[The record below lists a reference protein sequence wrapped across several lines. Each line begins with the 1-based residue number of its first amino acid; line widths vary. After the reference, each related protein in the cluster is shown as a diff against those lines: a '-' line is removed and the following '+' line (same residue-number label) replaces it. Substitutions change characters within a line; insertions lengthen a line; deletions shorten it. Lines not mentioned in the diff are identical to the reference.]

1 MVYFRLYSSN
11 GNRKKIT
18 TTGRGRE
25 PLPHNQRKQNME
37 KKLTRKGGNTRGVI
51 TQKMVSFKL
60 DNDNLEWL
68 QMQPNKGR
76 YINALIARDRLER
89 SMN

>member
-1 MVYFRLYSSN
+1 
-11 GNRKKIT
+11 
-18 TTGRGRE
+18 
-25 PLPHNQRKQNME
+25 ME

-68 QMQPNKGR
+68 DMQPNKGR

-89 SMN
+89 PMNQE

>member
-1 MVYFRLYSSN
+1 
-11 GNRKKIT
+11 
-18 TTGRGRE
+18 
-25 PLPHNQRKQNME
+25 ME
-37 KKLTRKGGNTRGVI
+37 KELIRKGGNTRGVI

-76 YINALIARDRLER
+76 YINDLIEKDRKAK
-89 SMN
+89 SME

>member
-1 MVYFRLYSSN
+1 
-11 GNRKKIT
+11 
-18 TTGRGRE
+18 
-25 PLPHNQRKQNME
+25 ME
-37 KKLTRKGGNTRGVI
+37 KELVRKGGNTRGVI

-76 YINALIARDRLER
+76 YINSLIERDRNEK
-89 SMN
+89 SKE

>member
-1 MVYFRLYSSN
+1 
-11 GNRKKIT
+11 
-18 TTGRGRE
+18 
-25 PLPHNQRKQNME
+25 ME
-37 KKLTRKGGNTRGVI
+37 KDLIRKGGNTRGVI

-76 YINALIARDRLER
+76 YINALIERDRKEK
-89 SMN
+89 SMM

>member
-1 MVYFRLYSSN
+1 
-11 GNRKKIT
+11 
-18 TTGRGRE
+18 
-25 PLPHNQRKQNME
+25 ME
-37 KKLTRKGGNTRGVI
+37 KELIRKGGNTRGVI

-76 YINALIARDRLER
+76 YINSLIERDRKEK
-89 SMN
+89 SME

>member
-1 MVYFRLYSSN
+1 
-11 GNRKKIT
+11 
-18 TTGRGRE
+18 
-25 PLPHNQRKQNME
+25 ME
-37 KKLTRKGGNTRGVI
+37 KELIRKGGNTRGII

-76 YINALIARDRLER
+76 YINSLIERDRKEK
-89 SMN
+89 SMM

>member
-1 MVYFRLYSSN
+1 
-11 GNRKKIT
+11 
-18 TTGRGRE
+18 
-25 PLPHNQRKQNME
+25 ME
-37 KKLTRKGGNTRGVI
+37 KELIRKGGNTRGVI

-76 YINALIARDRLER
+76 YINSLIERDRLER
-89 SMN
+89 SMNQE

>member
-1 MVYFRLYSSN
+1 
-11 GNRKKIT
+11 
-18 TTGRGRE
+18 
-25 PLPHNQRKQNME
+25 ME
-37 KKLTRKGGNTRGVI
+37 KELIRKGGNTRGVI

-76 YINALIARDRLER
+76 YINALIEQDRKAK
-89 SMN
+89 SMM

>member
-1 MVYFRLYSSN
+1 
-11 GNRKKIT
+11 
-18 TTGRGRE
+18 
-25 PLPHNQRKQNME
+25 ME
-37 KKLTRKGGNTRGVI
+37 KELIRKGGNTRGVI

-76 YINALIARDRLER
+76 YINSLIERDRRER
-89 SMN
+89 SMNHE

>member
-1 MVYFRLYSSN
+1 
-11 GNRKKIT
+11 
-18 TTGRGRE
+18 
-25 PLPHNQRKQNME
+25 ME
-37 KKLTRKGGNTRGVI
+37 KELIRKGGNTRGVI

-76 YINALIARDRLER
+76 YINDLIARDRQER
-89 SMN
+89 SINQE

>member
-1 MVYFRLYSSN
+1 
-11 GNRKKIT
+11 
-18 TTGRGRE
+18 
-25 PLPHNQRKQNME
+25 ME
-37 KKLTRKGGNTRGVI
+37 KELIRKGGNTRGVI

-76 YINALIARDRLER
+76 YINSLIEQDRKAK
-89 SMN
+89 SMM

>member
-1 MVYFRLYSSN
+1 
-11 GNRKKIT
+11 
-18 TTGRGRE
+18 
-25 PLPHNQRKQNME
+25 ME
-37 KKLTRKGGNTRGVI
+37 KELIRKGGNTRGVI

-76 YINALIARDRLER
+76 YINALIERDRRER
-89 SMN
+89 SINQE

>member
-1 MVYFRLYSSN
+1 
-11 GNRKKIT
+11 
-18 TTGRGRE
+18 
-25 PLPHNQRKQNME
+25 ME
-37 KKLTRKGGNTRGVI
+37 KELIRKGGNTRGVI

-76 YINALIARDRLER
+76 YINSLIERDRKEKI
-89 SMN
+89 MM

>member
-1 MVYFRLYSSN
+1 
-11 GNRKKIT
+11 
-18 TTGRGRE
+18 
-25 PLPHNQRKQNME
+25 ME
-37 KKLTRKGGNTRGVI
+37 KELIRKGGNTRGVI

-76 YINALIARDRLER
+76 YINDLIARDRRER
-89 SMN
+89 SINQE

>member
-1 MVYFRLYSSN
+1 
-11 GNRKKIT
+11 
-18 TTGRGRE
+18 
-25 PLPHNQRKQNME
+25 ME
-37 KKLTRKGGNTRGVI
+37 KELIRRGGNTRGVI

-76 YINALIARDRLER
+76 FINSLIERDRREW
-89 SMN
+89 SMNHE